1 MGVAEHDWE
10 QAVALLEGADEV
22 ALACHVDP
30 DGDALGSMLALH
42 HALRRRGVRTVASW
56 GSATPADPATGRW
69 PLLVPPQYT
78 FLPGIRDLVPVS
90 EFPRAPK
97 VLVAFDTGS
106 PDRLGSLRPAAEAAG
121 TVLVIDH
128 HASGESFGDVRLMDP
143 DAAATAVLVAELID
157 RLGVAFDRDI
167 ATCLYVGLVT
177 DTGRFQYASTT
188 PEVMR
193 LGARLIAQD
202 IDHAAINRRVFETHS
217 FGYLKVLG
225 RALERARLEPA
236 AGLAWTAVLQR
247 DIDDLGIAMSEV
259 EGLIDVLRAVESAEC
274 SLVCKEQPSTA
285 GGPRRWKASLR
296 SKGGVDVGRVAAAL
310 GGGGHAFAAGFI
322 AEGELEDVVA
332 RVVDELLA
340 ADADHGDA
348 GETDPADRPVVAVG
362 DRAPRAS

>member
-30 DGDALGSMLALH
+30 DGDALGSMLAMH
-42 HALRRRGVRTVASW
+42 HVLRRRGVKTVASW
-56 GSATPADPATGRW
+56 GSSSRDDPGPGASTRW

-78 FLPGIRDLVPVS
+78 FLPGIRDLVPSS
-90 EFPRAPK
+90 EFPPAPE
-97 VLVAFDTGS
+97 VFVAFDTGS

-128 HASGESFGDVRLMDP
+128 HASGTSFGDVRLLDP
-143 DAAATAVLVAELID
+143 EAAATAVLVAELID
-157 RLGVAFDRDI
+157 RLGVELDRTI

-188 PEVMR
+188 PEVME

-202 IDHAAINRRVFETHS
+202 IDHAAINRRVWETHS

-225 RALERARLEPA
+225 RALERAQLEPA

-259 EGLIDVLRAVESAEC
+259 EGLIDVLRTVESAEC
-274 SLVCKEQPSTA
+274 ALVCKEQPSSA

-296 SKGGVDVGRVAAAL
+296 SKGAVDVGHLATTL
-310 GGGGHAFAAGFI
+310 GGGGHAFAAGFT
-322 AEGELEDVVA
+322 AEGELEDVVG
-332 RVVDELLA
+332 RVVDALSALQP
-340 ADADHGDA
+340 GD
-348 GETDPADRPVVAVG
+348 GQDRPVAAVG
-362 DRAPRAS
+362 DRATRAS